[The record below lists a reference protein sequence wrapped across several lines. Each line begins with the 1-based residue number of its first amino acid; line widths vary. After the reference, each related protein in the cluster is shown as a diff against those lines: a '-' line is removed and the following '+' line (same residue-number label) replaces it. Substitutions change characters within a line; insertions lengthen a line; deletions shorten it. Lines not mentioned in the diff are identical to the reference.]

1 MQGAS
6 AMCGDDDDAW
16 MSLGAI
22 AAQVVKGAAPAPQGG
37 GDAGA
42 GARGN
47 KPGVKR
53 LCRAHHRG
61 YGEGRTATILMF
73 PVGGRA
79 RPNTSPATIREL
91 HRITGEGLDPSGYPP
106 ADGRL
111 VNARRA
117 KHGK

>member
-1 MQGAS
+1 MY
-6 AMCGDDDDAW
+6 DDDW

-22 AAQVVKGAAPAPQGG
+22 AAQVVEGAAPAPQGG

-53 LCRAHHRG
+53 LCRARHSAGGGASAVILKFIPRN
-61 YGEGRTATILMF
+61 GRT
-73 PVGGRA
+73 

-91 HRITGEGLDPSGYPP
+91 HRITGEGRTSSRYPP

-111 VNARRA
+111 GNAHRA
-117 KHGK
+117 KQGI